1 MPADRKIGPGPSGVI
16 NVAIQAADDLN
27 RFVDICLAGVGFSRQ
42 AKRIVTLKHT
52 LKNEEEQAETEA
64 RYQEHLKQAAELE
77 TFLEVHCKSGFPYL
91 YCLVSLRLWSVLE
104 TLIKDLAQEMLI
116 AFSELQ
122 SNDTLRAL
130 KGPLLPFLASSP
142 SEQATVILKLLEK
155 DLSGPQYQIGIAR
168 FELLLEQFGMGGG
181 VDPLVKRTLL
191 ELWAVRNVVAHKNG
205 VADSRFIEVCPWF
218 AATVGAQ
225 LPVSPLDFSRYRVA
239 SIWYIAEI
247 SRRLHVGYPKHASGD
262 EVPVSELEEIL
273 QTSLQTL
280 QGLADQRSAREV

>member
-1 MPADRKIGPGPSGVI
+1 MLADRKIGPGPSGVV

-27 RFVDICLAGVGFSRQ
+27 RFVEICFARVGFSRQ

-52 LKNEEEQAETEA
+52 LKNEQEQAETEA
-64 RYQEHLKQAAELE
+64 HYQEHLKQAAELE
-77 TFLEVHCKSGFPYL
+77 QFLEVHCKSGFPYL
-91 YCLVSLRLWSVLE
+91 YCLVSLRLWSILE

-116 AFSELQ
+116 AFPELQ
-122 SNDTLRAL
+122 SNDTLKAL

-142 SEQATVILKLLEK
+142 SEQAAVILKLLEK
-155 DLSGPQYQIGIAR
+155 DLSSSQYQIGIAR
-168 FELLLEQFGMGGG
+168 FELLLERFGMSGG

-205 VADSRFIEVCPWF
+205 VADPRFIEVCPWF
-218 AATVGAQ
+218 VATVGMQ
-225 LPVSPLDFSRYRVA
+225 LSVSPLDFSRYRVA

-247 SRRLHVGYPKHASGD
+247 SRRLLVAYPKHASKD
-262 EVPVSELEEIL
+262 EAPLGEWEQIL

-280 QGLADQRSAREV
+280 QELAGQKSARD